1 MKVKLERVPILIHL
15 LSRGYLEGKPQ
26 STGTWIDHCKQEMTV
41 KMRDDEKTL
50 AGVKIV
56 SIVLRKADTLTK
68 VTEKDHSVFPPHSD
82 KQAFQSLE
90 PSTRSP
96 EKETKLRRAATTI
109 SEMNATKP
117 SPDSFENQKKKIS
130 SLKI

>member
-1 MKVKLERVPILIHL
+1 MKVKLERVPVLIHL
-15 LSRGYLEGKPQ
+15 LSRGYLEGKPR

-56 SIVLRKADTLTK
+56 SIALRKAGTLTQ
-68 VTEKDHSVFPPHSD
+68 VTEKDHSVSRPHSG
-82 KQAFQSLE
+82 KRAFQPHA

-96 EKETKLRRAATTI
+96 EKETKLRRAAASI
-109 SEMNATKP
+109 SEVNATKP
-117 SPDSFENQKKKIS
+117 SPDSFENQKK
-130 SLKI
+130 SLA